1 MKKLIL
7 IILTVLFA
15 GSVQLV
21 NAQDSPTNKLFEKYS
36 GKDGFTTVSISKDL
50 FGLFANVNSDDP
62 DAKEMKDMM
71 SKLNGI
77 RVLMLENKDGA
88 DKSTM
93 ENFKNE
99 LSKIKTDNYS
109 DLMTVKESGQ
119 EVKFLIKKK
128 GENIGE
134 LLLLINSGDEVGFV
148 SITGDIDMNTI
159 SKLSKSMKFD
169 GMENLQKL
177 DEDKK

>member
-7 IILTVLFA
+7 IILTVMFT
-15 GSVQLV
+15 GSLEMVK
-21 NAQDSPTNKLFEKYS
+21 AQDSPTNKLFERYN

-50 FGLFANVNSDDP
+50 FSLFANVNSDDP

-71 SKLNGI
+71 SKLDGI
-77 RVLMLENKDGA
+77 RVLMLEKKDGV
-88 DKSTM
+88 DQNTYD
-93 ENFKNE
+93 NFKNE

-119 EVKFLIKKK
+119 EVKFLVKKK

-159 SKLSKSMKFD
+159 GKLSKSMNFE
-169 GMENLQKL
+169 GMQNLQKL
-177 DEDKK
+177 DEEDK

>member
-15 GSVQLV
+15 GSLQMA

-50 FGLFANVNSDDP
+50 FSLFSNINSDDP
-62 DAKEMKDMM
+62 DAKEVKDMM
-71 SKLNGI
+71 TKLDGI
-77 RVLMLENKDGA
+77 HVLMLENKDNV
-88 DKSTM
+88 DPSTLQ
-93 ENFKNE
+93 NFKNE

-119 EVKFLIKKK
+119 EVKFLVKKK
-128 GENIGE
+128 GDNIGE

-177 DEDKK
+177 DEENK